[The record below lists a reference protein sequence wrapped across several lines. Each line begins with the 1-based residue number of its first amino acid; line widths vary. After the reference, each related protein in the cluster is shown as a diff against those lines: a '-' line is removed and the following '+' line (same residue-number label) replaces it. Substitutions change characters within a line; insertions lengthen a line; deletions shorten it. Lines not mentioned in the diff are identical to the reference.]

1 MPSCRDNPSNQKAKT
16 GEGRDMTQ
24 RESEESERERER
36 EKGRTHNGGI
46 IMMCRLKIEIQ
57 PHPRLFSTSQSCN

>member
-1 MPSCRDNPSNQKAKT
+1 
-16 GEGRDMTQ
+16 MTQ